1 MQTKYIKS
9 FLSWQGGKI
18 KLLPKLLPLF
28 PEKIKAYYEPFL
40 GGGAVALNISV
51 RCQDLILSDKNECL
65 INAWQCVRE
74 DPSRMTQLLMWHKAQ
89 HDRGH
94 YRKKDFYS
102 GHYYNMRAEYNAGR
116 GTGPIAAARFIY
128 LIKACFNGS
137 WRSNRAGIINT
148 PLGTRFYLPDLDGHA
163 AKLASAAITATDY
176 TIIKGA
182 GRGDVVYLDP
192 PYYAD
197 RKIASDY
204 GVGEFSESDRVAMVA
219 LAAEIGKRGAI
230 VIGSDLDTPYNRGLY
245 GEAGF
250 VYDTFPYTYCVGGID
265 KSRSITSELIYHNVS
280 Y

>member
-1 MQTKYIKS
+1 MQTKYVKS
-9 FLSWQGGKI
+9 FLSWQGSKI

-28 PEKIKAYYEPFL
+28 PEKINAYYEPFL
-40 GGGAVALNISV
+40 GGGAVALNISA

-74 DPSRMTQLLMWHKAQ
+74 DPRGMQQLLIWHKAQ

-102 GHYYNMRAEYNAGR
+102 GHYYSMRDDYNAGR

-128 LIKACFNGS
+128 LVKACFNGV
-137 WRSNRAGIINT
+137 WRSNRSGKINT
-148 PLGTRFYLPDLDGHA
+148 PLGTRFYLPELDGHA
-163 AKLASAAITATDY
+163 VKLASAAITATDY

-197 RKIASDY
+197 REIASDY
-204 GVGEFSESDRVAMVA
+204 GVGGFSQSDRVAMVA
-219 LAAEIGKRGAI
+219 LAAKIGKRGAI
-230 VIGSDLDTPYNRGLY
+230 VIGSDLDTPYTRELY
-245 GEAGF
+245 GGAGF
-250 VYDTFPYTYCVGGID
+250 TYDIFPYTYCVGGTY
-265 KSRSITSELIYHNVS
+265 KSRSISSELIYHNVS

>member
-9 FLSWQGGKI
+9 FLSWQGGKLR
-18 KLLPKLLPLF
+18 LLPQLLPLF

-40 GGGAVALNISV
+40 GGGAVALNIAP
-51 RCQDLILSDKNECL
+51 RCKDLILSDKNDCL
-65 INAWQCVRE
+65 INAWQCMRE
-74 DPSRMTQLLMWHKAQ
+74 DPIGLGELLIWHKAQ

-102 GHYYNMRAEYNAGR
+102 GHYYSMRDDYNADR

-128 LIKACFNGS
+128 LIKACFNGT
-137 WRSNRAGIINT
+137 WRSNRSGKINT
-148 PLGTRFYLPDLDGHA
+148 PLGTRFYLPELDGHA
-163 AKLASAAITATDY
+163 AKLASAAIIATDY

-197 RKIASDY
+197 REIASDY
-204 GVGEFSESDRVAMVA
+204 GVGGFSESDRVAMVA
-219 LAAEIGKRGAI
+219 LAAKIGKRGAI
-230 VIGSDLDTPYNRGLY
+230 VIGSDLDTPITRELY
-245 GEAGF
+245 GGAGF
-250 VYDTFPYTYCVGGID
+250 VYDTFPYTYCVGGTD
-265 KSRSITSELIYHNVS
+265 KSRFISSELIYHNIP